1 MINFDSIKT
10 FLNKFSEFIYSK
22 PRYFGTLQLIEL
34 IIFIKL
40 IYWDN
45 LFNLSIAYPVFTQYF
60 VLSII
65 FFYLIVF
72 FFLSI
77 KASSPSSIFTNTTNT
92 NTPTDTN
99 IFFKTLLIL
108 SILLVSVLIILAIVW
123 FIKYNSDFFKGSV
136 FHYIFLSL
144 IVICSLAIVYKLIF
158 NFLPDNIMQYVSFF
172 FNVIFFIPCLLVR
185 FIEYIR
191 FQFKI
196 TTKPIWILL
205 GIEFILIALWIVI
218 PKLLNTISTHADG
231 IQLLTDPVY
240 IKKPLTI
247 GSFENLHEE
256 NVDNGIKFKYHYS
269 LSAWFYINPQPPSTS
284 PGYTKYTT
292 ILNYGNKPKL
302 QYNGLL
308 NSLRVVSE
316 SGLGGRDDD
325 IEIFETKNIIY
336 QKWNNI
342 VINYDGG
349 TMDIFLNGELV
360 GSSPNVVSYMRY
372 ENVEIGDLNGI
383 QGGIC
388 NVVFHK
394 SIMPKSK
401 IVSSY
406 RLLRNK
412 KVPTTF

>member
-1 MINFDSIKT
+1 MILPQRIKDAFKNGLQQNVLLTGSPGSGKTSLAKILSENSPRLFINVSDESSVETVREKITGFCSTISIMNEENATKVVVLDEFDGASDQFYKALRGTIEKFAKNTRFVATCNWINKVPDPIKSRFEI
-10 FLNKFSEFIYSK
+10 FLFDPVNKEEEAELKKVKFLAEQEAAQLKLSTEETITRTGVEMSEF
-22 PRYFGTLQLIEL
+22 
-34 IIFIKL
+34 
-40 IYWDN
+40 N
-45 LFNLSIAYPVFTQYF
+45 
-60 VLSII
+60 
-65 FFYLIVF
+65 
-72 FFLSI
+72 
-77 KASSPSSIFTNTTNT
+77 
-92 NTPTDTN
+92 
-99 IFFKTLLIL
+99 
-108 SILLVSVLIILAIVW
+108 
-123 FIKYNSDFFKGSV
+123 KYVDARVQG
-136 FHYIFLSL
+136 Y
-144 IVICSLAIVYKLIF
+144 
-158 NFLPDNIMQYVSFF
+158 
-172 FNVIFFIPCLLVR
+172 
-185 FIEYIR
+185 
-191 FQFKI
+191 
-196 TTKPIWILL
+196 T
-205 GIEFILIALWIVI
+205 
-218 PKLLNTISTHADG
+218 KLLNTISTHADG